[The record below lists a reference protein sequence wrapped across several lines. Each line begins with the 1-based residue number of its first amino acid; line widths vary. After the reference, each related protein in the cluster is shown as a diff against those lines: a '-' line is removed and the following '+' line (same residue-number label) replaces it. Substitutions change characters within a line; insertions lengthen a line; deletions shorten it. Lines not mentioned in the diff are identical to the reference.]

1 MKLSGNHRFAV
12 RHQFV
17 NWIHSFSCLA
27 MLVLIPVASAVCQET
42 VKEPEVEITDAATEE
57 LVTVA
62 GQFVNQQTQLTEFE
76 LSELEATLVQLVDF
90 KQPEL
95 PGDWQTITVE
105 QRQKWIADFEA
116 SDDGKAMIAAN
127 QKLMD
132 EQTIIELDIES
143 DGKFIAYDVPRG
155 QFNLQAM
162 AEKEVD
168 GKTYIVQAFGQ
179 ITVGEV
185 DEMQLGAMPLEVLR
199 FLKLQEL
206 APEISGKT
214 FSGKQASLTDLRG
227 KHVLLNFAAL
237 GNPAFDVSVDALK
250 EALENPDL
258 AGKLSVLTV
267 SIDEDAEAAKKVIAE
282 KSIDWPCIG
291 LGGWDVEEL
300 NSYGVKSVP
309 SFWLLDPEGEI
320 LLTGQQF
327 LIELRRTGS
336 PLPKLVDDVIAGRIA
351 VGDETEAASDEAT
364 DGSEKAKNDSDDGRN

>member
-1 MKLSGNHRFAV
+1 MSSFRFGAGKTGQKIRILSICFVALFLVSETAV
-12 RHQFV
+12 VSQD
-17 NWIHSFSCLA
+17 
-27 MLVLIPVASAVCQET
+27 VAR
-42 VKEPEVEITDAATEE
+42 EPDVEIQKPATED

-62 GQFVNQQTQLTEFE
+62 GQFVNHQQQLKDFE
-76 LSELEATLVQLVDF
+76 LSDLEATLVQLVEF
-90 KQPEL
+90 QQPEL
-95 PGDWQTITVE
+95 PANWQEMEVE
-105 QRQKWIADFEA
+105 QRQEWIADFET
-116 SDDGKAMIAAN
+116 SDEGKAMMAAN
-127 QKLMD
+127 QKLLN

-155 QFNLQAM
+155 QYNLQAV

-179 ITVGEV
+179 ILVGEV

-199 FLKLQEL
+199 FLKMQEL
-206 APEISGKT
+206 APEISGDT
-214 FSGKQASLTDLRG
+214 LSGEQASLTALRG

-237 GNPAFDVSVDALK
+237 GNPAFADSVDALK
-250 EALENPDL
+250 EASVFPEL

-282 KSIDWPCIG
+282 KSIDWPCIA
-291 LGGWDVEEL
+291 LGGWDVEVL

-309 SFWLLDPEGEI
+309 SFWLLDPEGKI

-336 PLPKLVDDVIAGRIA
+336 PLPKLVDDVIAGRI
-351 VGDETEAASDEAT
+351 VIGGETEAAAH
-364 DGSEKAKNDSDDGRN
+364 DGSGENEKAKNESDDGRD